1 MTWTTQKLPVAVC
14 ALLVVSACGD
24 PHGDPDADPR
34 GTAVTVFGPSGPNA
48 TVSDDFALT
57 WSLEYT
63 IVCGSGLVGAS
74 GEAVTVEGT
83 LEQAEAFKLGEDGPT
98 AVWNG
103 LVELPS
109 GPCAIQLRLRDAD
122 AEVICTGT
130 QELTIEP
137 ETPNEAYVSLV
148 CNGSCPTIPLPGLET
163 SPKLSCA
170 PVGGLLLSA
179 ETPADLETV
188 QSIDYVMTQT
198 TEGFLDGYVP
208 DIYEGSLDFAGPGAA
223 DLGGGPMATDIWEA
237 TVGVVI
243 ADNPYILELTALDA
257 EGQPVCSAEKSVEV
271 IANSIAQ
278 VHIILPCSN

>member
-1 MTWTTQKLPVAVC
+1 MTWTTRGIPLVLC
-14 ALLVVSACGD
+14 ALLVASACGD
-24 PHGDPDADPR
+24 PGAHPR
-34 GTAVTVFGPSGPNA
+34 GTAVTVFGPSDPNA

-63 IVCGSGLVGAS
+63 VVCGSGFDGSSTS

-98 AVWNG
+98 AVWKG
-103 LVELPS
+103 RVELPPGS
-109 GPCAIQLRLRDAD
+109 CTIQLRLRDAD
-122 AEVICTGT
+122 GEVICTAT
-130 QELTIEP
+130 ERLTVEP
-137 ETPNEAYVSLV
+137 GTPNEAYVSLV
-148 CNGSCPTIPLPGLET
+148 CNGSCPTIPLPDSEAA
-163 SPKLSCA
+163 PKLFCA
-170 PVGGLLLSA
+170 PVGGVLLSA

-188 QSIDYVMTQT
+188 QTIHYVMTQT
-198 TEGFLDGYVP
+198 TEGFLDGWVP
-208 DIYEGSLDFAGPGAA
+208 DTYMGSLDFAGSGAA
-223 DLGGGPMATDIWEA
+223 DLGGGPVATDIWEA